1 MATPFLKIGFAALSL
16 VLAIAAS
23 ASGQSVE
30 RPEPNPPWLDGG
42 SPVEGS
48 GLTQA
53 APRQQA
59 LAPTEEWLLHKT
71 ADGLHP
77 DGNEQALMWF
87 MNWAR
92 QDPAAEGV
100 WLATESHPDVA
111 NGRTSFGVDLGVLE
125 AEFDAIAPGPPGAF
139 DRRLYE
145 ASLAHSL
152 DLITRDAQDHDQQ
165 FNRVGAAGF
174 SHAGGRASVFS
185 FTRSALNGHAVLNI
199 DLGGNDGTGMQ
210 TGRGHRAAI
219 MGDYTNIGIAMVAEN
234 NPSTSVGPLV
244 TSAVYVYANSGAED
258 HYNRFLVGTVWED
271 ADGNGFYDPGEG
283 FDGVSVRP
291 AQGSFFAVTS
301 KSGGYSIPIL
311 ASGSYDV
318 TFSGGELGGN
328 HHRTVVFGADSELLD
343 LVPVPEPSSSA
354 LGTTALLAT
363 GILSGLR
370 RRAGIRFECPETG

>member
-1 MATPFLKIGFAALSL
+1 MATRFFKSRTAALSL
-16 VLAIAAS
+16 VLAIS
-23 ASGQSVE
+23 APAFGQNLQ

-42 SPVEGS
+42 PPAEVS

-53 APRQQA
+53 APETQA
-59 LAPTEEWLLHKT
+59 LTATEEWLFHKT

-77 DGNEQALMWF
+77 DGNEQALIWF

-92 QDPAAEGV
+92 QDPVAEGV
-100 WLATESHPDVA
+100 WLARESHPDVSS
-111 NGRTSFGVDLGVLE
+111 GRTSFGVNLGVLE
-125 AEFDAIAPGPPGAF
+125 AEFAAIAPAPPGAF

-152 DLITRDAQDHDQQ
+152 DLIARDAQDHDQQ
-165 FNRVGAAGF
+165 FARVDAAGF
-174 SHAGGRASVFS
+174 SYVGGRANVFS
-185 FTRSALNGHAVLNI
+185 VARSALNGHAAFNI
-199 DLGGNDGTGMQ
+199 DWGGNDGTGMQ

-219 MGDYTNIGIAMVAEN
+219 MGDYTNIGFAMVPEN

-244 TSAVYVYANSGAED
+244 TSAVYVHANSDAAD

-283 FDGVSVRP
+283 FDGVTVRP

-318 TFSGGELGGN
+318 TFSGGELAGSCQ
-328 HHRTVVFGADSELLD
+328 RSVVVGAESELLD
-343 LVPVPEPSSSA
+343 LIPVPEPSSLA
-354 LGTTALLAT
+354 LATTALLAT
-363 GILSGLR
+363 GVLSGLR
-370 RRAGIRFECPETG
+370 RRVGIRLESPETG

>member
-1 MATPFLKIGFAALSL
+1 MATCFLKTGSAALFL
-16 VLAIAAS
+16 LLAIAAPAFS
-23 ASGQSVE
+23 QSMQ

-42 SPVEGS
+42 SPAEVS

-53 APRQQA
+53 ASGQQA
-59 LAPTEEWLLHKT
+59 LTTPEEWLFHKT

-92 QDPAAEGV
+92 QDPTAEGD

-111 NGRTSFGVDLGVLE
+111 SGRTSFGVDLGVLE

-152 DLITRDAQDHDQQ
+152 DLIVRDAQDHDQQ
-165 FNRVGAAGF
+165 FARVGAAGF
-174 SHAGGRASVFS
+174 SYAGGRASVFS
-185 FTRSALNGHAVLNI
+185 FTRSALNVHAAFNI
-199 DLGGNDGTGMQ
+199 DWGGNDGTGMQ

-219 MGDYTNIGIAMVAEN
+219 MGGYTNIGIAMVPEN

-244 TSAVYVYANSGAED
+244 TSAVYVYANSSAGD

-271 ADGNGFYDPGEG
+271 TDENGFYDPGEG
-283 FDGVSVRP
+283 FDGVTVRP

-318 TFSGGELGGN
+318 TFSGGELTGSYQ
-328 HHRTVVFGADSELLD
+328 RSVVVGADSELLD
-343 LVPVPEPSSSA
+343 LNPVPEPSSLA
-354 LGTTALLAT
+354 LATTALLAT

-370 RRAGIRFECPETG
+370 RRVGIRFESPETA